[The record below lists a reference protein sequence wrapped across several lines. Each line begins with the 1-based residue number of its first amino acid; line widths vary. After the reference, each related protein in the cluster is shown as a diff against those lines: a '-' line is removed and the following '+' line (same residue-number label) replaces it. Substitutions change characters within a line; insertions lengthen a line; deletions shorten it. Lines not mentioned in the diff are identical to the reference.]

1 MRGFGLKVGVVS
13 KGRFAGR
20 IRELVTGQAMLE
32 RVIEPML
39 RTREALRAEYHALH
53 RAMLGIVREDTT
65 CRRLMTVPEVGA
77 VVAIMLRARE
87 ALRAEYHRASLRSVF
102 TTIADSAA
110 FTCRVSSNTTS
121 SPAFVR
127 PACSHCDSGPAST
140 QAALQ
145 RSAQPSRSRPVACR
159 SDRGWQSP

>member
-32 RVIEPML
+32 RVIEPIVPD
-39 RTREALRAEYHALH
+39 TPAWH
-53 RAMLGIVREDTT
+53 RAGVRWS
-65 CRRLMTVPEVGA
+65 
-77 VVAIMLRARE
+77 MLRARE